1 MALARTNER
10 LVAMMSGRKKDGG
23 MFLVPSKGN
32 NLHLLIS
39 VLLGGNGA
47 EHGLSDRLGG
57 MFRATAATTQKA
69 KRQTKVREEKLEDQ
83 CQ

>member
-1 MALARTNER
+1 MVHGVALAKTNER
-10 LVAMMSGRKKDGG
+10 LVAMMSGRKKDAE

-32 NLHLLIS
+32 NLHLLIC

-57 MFRATAATTQKA
+57 LFRATAVTTQKA
-69 KRQTKVREEKLEDQ
+69 AQ
-83 CQ
+83 